1 MAQAG
6 LWEDQ
11 SSLLLD
17 LLWSRS
23 TLGAREDDLLHVL
36 LLEWLLAP
44 EVSPVLHLDG
54 VVQVQAGLAG
64 VPSQSWSSH
73 HRTGQVWDPQG
84 STIKLRM

>member
-36 LLEWLLAP
+36 LLEWLLAL

-64 VPSQSWSSH
+64 VPIQLVITSRQTGLGSS
-73 HRTGQVWDPQG
+73 G
-84 STIKLRM
+84 